1 MQQATVKK
9 AKEKTMSDDKL
20 KFQELLNSIIV
31 TDDNDRNRKFQDAVE
46 TLFQEVSRKVSEYRK
61 DGELKITLKF
71 QCDKKSK
78 TGVDVYAEI
87 SKKIPKGLQKN
98 QFFSDPRTGG
108 FYLQD
113 PNQLKIFENNVT
125 QINEQ

>member
-1 MQQATVKK
+1 MQQVTVKK
-9 AKEKTMSDDKL
+9 RSAIMSDSKL

-46 TLFQEVSRKVSEYRK
+46 ALFQEVSRKVSEYRK

-108 FYLQD
+108 FYLED
-113 PNQLKIFENNVT
+113 PSQLKMFETNVT
-125 QINEQ
+125 QMNEQ